1 MSVGIQ
7 PLEEEVR
14 VMEQKE
20 TSLVRD
26 EASGTVREESTVTS
40 DNGLAP
46 VREASIARTST
57 PARRVTEVIYLLFG
71 IIDGLLL
78 IRLVLKL
85 LGANPHA
92 GFASWTY
99 GVTDFLLA
107 PFRGL
112 LPTYASGQTV
122 FELSLIIAILIYS
135 LIALALVRLAAIT
148 LSRSVMVSQHTRS
161 EGLRPRSE

>member
-1 MSVGIQ
+1 
-7 PLEEEVR
+7 
-14 VMEQKE
+14 MEQKE
-20 TSLVRD
+20 TSFVRD
-26 EASGTVREESTVTS
+26 EASGTVREESTVTN
-40 DNGLAP
+40 DTGLAP

-57 PARRVTEVIYLLFG
+57 PARRVTEAIYLLFG
-71 IIDGLLL
+71 IIDALLL

-85 LGANPHA
+85 MGANSRA
-92 GFASWTY
+92 GFASLTY
-99 GVTDFLLA
+99 GVTDFFLA

-112 LPTYASGQTV
+112 LPTYVSGQTV

-161 EGLRPRSE
+161 EALRPRSD

>member
-1 MSVGIQ
+1 
-7 PLEEEVR
+7 
-14 VMEQKE
+14 MEHKE
-20 TSLVRD
+20 TNLVRD
-26 EASGTVREESTVTS
+26 GSSGAVREESTVVNDT
-40 DNGLAP
+40 GAAP
-46 VREASIARTST
+46 VREASVVKSST
-57 PARRVTEVIYLLFG
+57 PARRAMELIYLVFG

-92 GFASWTY
+92 GFASFTY
-99 GVTDFLLA
+99 GVTDFFLA

-112 LPTYASGQTV
+112 LPTYVSGQSV

-135 LIALALVRLAAIT
+135 LLALALVRLAALM

-161 EGLRPRSE
+161 EGLRPR